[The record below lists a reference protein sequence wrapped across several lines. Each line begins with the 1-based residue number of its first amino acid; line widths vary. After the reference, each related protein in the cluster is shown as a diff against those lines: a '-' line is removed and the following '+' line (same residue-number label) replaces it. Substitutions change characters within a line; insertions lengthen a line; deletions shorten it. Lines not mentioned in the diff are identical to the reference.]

1 MINYR
6 GVESGHLYSPESM
19 VWHGEGGELLDLEP
33 FEIRFPWD
41 KIRSRPPSLWRYLEA
56 LPFESNDDCWRSIT
70 MGEGGTPLILLDR
83 RHPNLY
89 AKVEYMMPTLS
100 FKDRGAAVLVAKAK
114 SLGASHLVQDSSGN
128 AGTSIAAYAARAGL
142 RCTILVPE
150 STSAKKVKQIASFGA
165 EIRMIPGTRED
176 TAATARQLA
185 SQKDMF
191 YASHVYNPFFYQGTK
206 TYAFELWEQLG
217 CAPDTLILP
226 VGNGTLVLG
235 CYYGFT
241 EIMAAKLIDRLP
253 RIVAVQSSRC
263 NPLAQAFERGSS
275 RVEAV
280 RNLGTAAE
288 GIAIAAPARGNQ
300 ILEAVR
306 NTGGRIISVSEE
318 SIESSRGYLARLG
331 FDVEPTSAINIA
343 AFTDF
348 PKLFSDSET
357 VVVPLCGAGLKSS

>member
-1 MINYR
+1 
-6 GVESGHLYSPESM
+6 
-19 VWHGEGGELLDLEP
+19 
-33 FEIRFPWD
+33 
-41 KIRSRPPSLWRYLEA
+41 
-56 LPFESNDDCWRSIT
+56 
-70 MGEGGTPLILLDR
+70 
-83 RHPNLY
+83 
-89 AKVEYMMPTLS
+89 
-100 FKDRGAAVLVAKAK
+100 
-114 SLGASHLVQDSSGN
+114 
-128 AGTSIAAYAARAGL
+128 
-142 RCTILVPE
+142 
-150 STSAKKVKQIASFGA
+150 
-165 EIRMIPGTRED
+165 
-176 TAATARQLA
+176 
-185 SQKDMF
+185 MF

-348 PKLFSDSET
+348 PELFSDSET